1 MRLSTRCLPLLLAL
15 VSCSSPPP
23 KPPAVDPSS
32 RRPANTAVALEAQT
46 CRSDL
51 QNARI
56 LATESARAAQASSET
71 ATRLAQQVR
80 AQPVPMTCTAP
91 TRNKVYSI
99 LFGFGSANL
108 PLASTE
114 LSAAIEEA
122 RLAPLIVLSG
132 RTDGTTETPGEAR
145 IARQRAAAVQ
155 ALLVAAGVEPA
166 RIRTT
171 WQPVGDYAADNT
183 SPAGRALNRRVEIEI
198 YQAAPQVAAFAAAPQ
213 S

>member
-1 MRLSTRCLPLLLAL
+1 VRHSSLCLPLLLAL
-15 VSCSSPPP
+15 GSCSSSPP
-23 KPPAVDPSS
+23 KPTTVDPAS
-32 RRPANTAVALEAQT
+32 RRPANTTAAVEVQV

-56 LATESARAAQASSET
+56 LASENARAAQASSET
-71 ATRLAQQVR
+71 ASRLEQQIR
-80 AQPVPMTCTAP
+80 AQPTQSSGSATP
-91 TRNKVYSI
+91 RNKVYSI

-108 PLASTE
+108 PLSSTE
-114 LSAAIEEA
+114 LSAAIDEA
-122 RLAPLIVLSG
+122 RVAPLVVLSG

-155 ALLVAAGVEPA
+155 AFLVAAGVEPA

-171 WQPVGDYAADNT
+171 WQAVGDHAADNT

-198 YQAAPQVAAFAAAPQ
+198 YQAASQVAAVAATPQ

>member
-1 MRLSTRCLPLLLAL
+1 LLLAL
-15 VSCSSPPP
+15 GSCSSSPP
-23 KPPAVDPSS
+23 KPPTVDPAS
-32 RRPANTAVALEAQT
+32 RRPANTTAAVEVQV

-56 LATESARAAQASSET
+56 LASENARAAQASSET
-71 ATRLAQQVR
+71 ASRLAQQIR
-80 AQPVPMTCTAP
+80 TQPTQSSGSAAP
-91 TRNKVYSI
+91 RNKVYSI

-108 PLASTE
+108 PLSSIE
-114 LSAAIEEA
+114 LSAAIDEA
-122 RLAPLIVLSG
+122 RVAPLVVLSG

-155 ALLVAAGVEPA
+155 AFLVAAGVEPA

-171 WQPVGDYAADNT
+171 WQAVGDYAADNT

-198 YQAAPQVAAFAAAPQ
+198 YQAAPQVAAVAATPQ